1 MNSVPTFAADAP
13 PLQRAHATKG
23 IWTSSIAA
31 LLAVTFSG
39 AFAADAPVV
48 RTPAAMPRAALPP
61 AGVTPPFVPPFYNWT
76 GFYIGGN
83 LGFARESSTLT
94 DNRFD
99 VAFDKVRSGFI
110 AGGQIGYNWQISP
123 QFVVGIEW
131 MFDGTNINSDT
142 DTVLVSD
149 GAGRLVTLQGNTTV
163 DWISTLAARFGWAAY
178 NWLFY
183 AKAGTG
189 WVHDTAT
196 VADSTDGIT
205 VSAADTRGG
214 WLLGAGIEYGFTP
227 NWSARVEWD
236 HLGLADVTRPG
247 FINPV
252 VPVDTV
258 TFSRHFDLLTFGLNY
273 RF

>member
-1 MNSVPTFAADAP
+1 MNSVLTHAADTP
-13 PLQRAHATKG
+13 SIQRTRATKG

-31 LLAVTFSG
+31 LLALTSSG
-39 AFAADAPVV
+39 VFAADAPAV
-48 RTPAAMPRAALPP
+48 RTPAAVPRAAVAPAFLPMP
-61 AGVTPPFVPPFYNWT
+61 IPFYNWT

-83 LGFARESSTLT
+83 LGFAREASTLT

-99 VAFDKVRSGFI
+99 VVFDKVRSGFI

-123 QFVVGIEW
+123 QFVLGVEW
-131 MFDGTNINSDT
+131 MFDGTNISSDT
-142 DTVLVSD
+142 DTATVRD
-149 GAGRLVTLQGNTTV
+149 PTGHLVTLQGNTKV

-227 NWSARVEWD
+227 NWSVRVEWD

-258 TFSRHFDLLTFGLNY
+258 TFSRHFDLLTLGLNY